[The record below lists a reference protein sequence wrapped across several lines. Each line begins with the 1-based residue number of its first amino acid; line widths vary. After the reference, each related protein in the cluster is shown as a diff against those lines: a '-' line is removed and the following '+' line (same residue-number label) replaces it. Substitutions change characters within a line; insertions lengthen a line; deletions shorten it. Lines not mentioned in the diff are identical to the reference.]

1 MDREVRERDGVA
13 ILELNGRLVDGG
25 ADRELRE
32 AVEEL
37 VDSGRVRILLDLRGL
52 TSIDSCGLGELVASG
67 RRVREAGGALRAL
80 YPQERVLRV
89 LDLTRV
95 LPLFELFETEDAG
108 IESFRRGAR
117 KSAEA

>member
-25 ADRELRE
+25 ADRELRD
-32 AVEEL
+32 AVQEL
-37 VDSGRVRILLDLRGL
+37 VDSGRVRILLDLRGV

-67 RRVREAGGALRAL
+67 RRVRDAGGALRAL

-95 LPLFELFETEDAG
+95 LPLFEVFETEEAG
-108 IESFRRGAR
+108 VESFRGGG
-117 KSAEA
+117 SETAEA